1 MVTTEEDLGPLDQN
15 HSPCQN
21 QAALHPATSP
31 SVFFVSFYSLSGY
44 KKVLFWRAELAR
56 WFWNA
61 PLLLADTSESMSRR
75 QLKLNPVETELMF
88 LFWPVLTRPSAL
100 TTSLCRWLGRQRT
113 PDFISHRLSPSCPPP
128 ADSSSEAAGASTPSS
143 PVSSSRCLSSST
155 WLLQLLWNWLPVSAP
170 ITE

>member
-100 TTSLCRWLGRQRT
+100 TTS
-113 PDFISHRLSPSCPPP
+113 HRLSPSCPPP